1 MEKHCGLG
9 RFDEQQGCPSEP
21 LRPVDVFGVFTA
33 ATKAAV
39 RAGELAGLRPRL
51 DCALCSAGALCGMVV
66 GVAIVAGFE
75 TDRSTP
81 VWVTAPA

>member
-1 MEKHCGLG
+1 MEKHCELG
-9 RFDEQQGCPSEP
+9 RFDEQQRCPSEP
-21 LRPVDVFGVFTA
+21 LRPVAVFGVSTA

-51 DCALCSAGALCGMVV
+51 DCALCSAGALCGMVA

-75 TDRSTP
+75 TNRSTP